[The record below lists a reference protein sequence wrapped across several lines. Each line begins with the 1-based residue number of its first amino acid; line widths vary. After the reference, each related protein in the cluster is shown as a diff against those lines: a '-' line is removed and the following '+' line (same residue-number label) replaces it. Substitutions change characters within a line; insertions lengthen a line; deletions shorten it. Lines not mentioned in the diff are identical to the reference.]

1 MHAEL
6 WKRIAFTLA
15 ALLIVRLGVA
25 IPLPGINLEIWMQ
38 VFHAQE
44 GGLLGNA
51 NLLSGGGLR
60 TMSILALSITPYVS
74 AAVLV
79 QLFTMVSRRLRA
91 VADRGEPGRRAIAFY
106 IRCGTVLL
114 AALQAYGI
122 AVGLD
127 GIAGVVTYPP
137 LAFRLSTVLT
147 LTAGTLFLTW
157 LAEQITARGI
167 GNGIALLLVV
177 GLLAEGPPNLAH
189 LLDAS
194 RVGLFPA
201 GTLVSV
207 AIVAVAF
214 TAVVVVVE
222 RARRRVGIRFA
233 ARRIGDRRI
242 ESQAVE
248 LAFKLNPGGIVP
260 AVVASWLLLIV
271 VFVAQV
277 AAWGLGLDGR
287 GKVLASFA
295 PGRPLHFALSAVVI
309 ILFAFVYTAF
319 LHDPERLARQ
329 LQTHGGAVAEVAPG
343 APTAD
348 YLDDTLARVTAL
360 GAIYLAAV
368 MLLPIAVAD
377 WLKLPFAV
385 GGASL
390 LIMVC
395 VVIDTDAQVR
405 ALLSQPR

>member
-1 MHAEL
+1 
-6 WKRIAFTLA
+6 
-15 ALLIVRLGVA
+15 
-25 IPLPGINLEIWMQ
+25 
-38 VFHAQE
+38 
-44 GGLLGNA
+44 
-51 NLLSGGGLR
+51 
-60 TMSILALSITPYVS
+60 
-74 AAVLV
+74 
-79 QLFTMVSRRLRA
+79 
-91 VADRGEPGRRAIAFY
+91 
-106 IRCGTVLL
+106 
-114 AALQAYGI
+114 
-122 AVGLD
+122 
-127 GIAGVVTYPP
+127 
-137 LAFRLSTVLT
+137 
-147 LTAGTLFLTW
+147 
-157 LAEQITARGI
+157 
-167 GNGIALLLVV
+167 
-177 GLLAEGPPNLAH
+177 
-189 LLDAS
+189 
-194 RVGLFPA
+194 
-201 GTLVSV
+201 
-207 AIVAVAF
+207 
-214 TAVVVVVE
+214 
-222 RARRRVGIRFA
+222 
-233 ARRIGDRRI
+233 
-242 ESQAVE
+242 
-248 LAFKLNPGGIVP
+248 
-260 AVVASWLLLIV
+260 VVASWLLLIV

-295 PGRPLHFALSAVVI
+295 QGRPLHFALSAVVI